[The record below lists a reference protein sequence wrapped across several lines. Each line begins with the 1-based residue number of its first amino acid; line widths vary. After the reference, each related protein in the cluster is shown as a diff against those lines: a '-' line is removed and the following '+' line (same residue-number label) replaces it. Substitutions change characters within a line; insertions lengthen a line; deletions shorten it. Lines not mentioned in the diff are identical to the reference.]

1 MVSRNAHIK
10 NKTFKKLFEK
20 IIKEELP
27 EQLCDVAVLFS
38 GGVDS
43 STCLFALLELGYNP
57 IIYSFRLSNYI
68 SEDFLSAKN
77 CANLFNLKFKEVIV
91 PTNNIKQDFLK
102 LVQKY
107 NCSKKTQLECA
118 FPWMYL
124 FQEISEEYVIT
135 GLCADS
141 HYGLSKT
148 VMINYKDTKE
158 KFDKYRISSFEKG
171 NPEGIKQMEHISKE
185 YNKILI
191 SPYVHPLIQKYFL
204 QFNWEEI
211 NKPYQKYLIIQNYN
225 NYFKKTGRRIH
236 SNLQLNARIP
246 EVFITLL
253 DDKEFNFKNRKR
265 TMDLVRD
272 YYKKYN
278 D

>member
-148 VMINYKDTKE
+148 E
-158 KFDKYRISSFEKG
+158 
-171 NPEGIKQMEHISKE
+171 E